1 MLATFRFLYPQ
12 KFFQLGNLSFQ
23 FPVWFAIFCIA
34 AGVVY
39 SMTLYYR
46 DRTFKEQS
54 PRLNM
59 ILGLLRF
66 LTVTLLS
73 LLLLSPLL
81 KSIITDIKKP
91 VIVLAQDQSESIASG
106 FKGVDSAQYRQAFR
120 SLAESLGTEYE
131 VHQYAFGEKVREG
144 ADFSYKDKVS
154 NISALL
160 KNTYDLYSNQNLGA
174 VVLATDG
181 IYNEGNNPLYTSS
194 KLNVPVFTVALGD
207 TTPKRDVFIKRAF
220 HNNIAYLGDKFTVEV
235 DVAARNC
242 PGTTTTMTISK
253 IDGDAVRPLQ
263 SFPIAINS
271 NNFFKT
277 QSALLDAAQSGV
289 QRYRISLTTIQ
300 GEVSTVNN
308 VKDIFIEVLDARTKV
323 LLLANSPHPDIA
335 AFNEAISANKNYQ
348 VTVAYINDLKVNV
361 ANFDIAILH
370 QLPSFTQG
378 AESVLKTLNDN
389 RIPRLF
395 VVGSQT
401 DTRKLNTAQSTMIV
415 LGDGRNSS
423 DVQPIIAPNFSLFT
437 MDERLPKELPNFVPL
452 TTPFGDFKEGGG
464 THTLLYQR
472 IGKVDTKYP
481 LLTFGEQNGIKSA
494 VLAGEGIWK
503 WRLFDFL
510 QRQNHELSNELIS
523 KTIQYLSVKEDKR
536 KFRVS
541 TSKNVYKENE
551 PATFDAEL
559 YNDSYQLINDPEA
572 NLSIKSAEG
581 KEYNFTFNKYGKAY
595 HLEAGILP
603 VGNYT
608 YKGSVNHNGQQLS
621 ATGQFSVQPIQLELY
636 ENTADHAM
644 LRQLS
649 EKFGGSMVY
658 PKDIARIAEL
668 IKSQAKIKPVMY
680 STHKT
685 RSVINLKWI
694 FFLLAGLLCVEWF
707 ARRYYGGY

>member
-1 MLATFRFLYPQ
+1 
-12 KFFQLGNLSFQ
+12 
-23 FPVWFAIFCIA
+23 
-34 AGVVY
+34 
-39 SMTLYYR
+39 MTLYYR
-46 DRTFKEQS
+46 DRTFKEQW
-54 PRLNM
+54 PRLNT
-59 ILGLLRF
+59 ILGILRF

-91 VIVLAQDQSESIASG
+91 VIILAQDQSESIGSG
-106 FKGVDSAQYRQAFR
+106 FKAVDSLQYRKAFTT
-120 SLAESLGTEYE
+120 LAETLGKDYE

-144 ADFSYKDKVS
+144 VDFGYRDKVS
-154 NISALL
+154 NLSDLL
-160 KNTYDLYSNQNLGA
+160 KTTYDLYSNQNLGA
-174 VVLATDG
+174 VILATDG

-194 KLNVPVFTVALGD
+194 KLNAPVFTVALGD
-207 TTPKRDVFIKRAF
+207 TTPQRDLFIKRAY
-220 HNNIAYLGDKFTVEV
+220 HNNIAYLGDKFNIEV
-235 DVAARNC
+235 DIAARNC
-242 PGTTTTMTISK
+242 PGTSTTMTIAK
-253 IDGDAVRPLQ
+253 VDGDVVRNLQ
-263 SFPIAINS
+263 SFPVSINS

-277 QSALLDAAQSGV
+277 QTAILDAAQSGV
-289 QRYRISLTTIQ
+289 QRYRISLTTVQ
-300 GEVSTVNN
+300 GEVTTVNN
-308 VKDIFIEVLDARTKV
+308 VKDIFIDVLDARTKI

-335 AFNEAISANKNYQ
+335 ALSEAILVNKNYQ
-348 VTVAYINDLKVNV
+348 VTVAYIQNLKVNV
-361 ANFDIAILH
+361 ADFDMAILH

-378 AESVLKTLNDN
+378 AEGVLKTLNDN
-389 RIPRLF
+389 RTPRLF

-401 DTRKLNTAQSTMIV
+401 DTRKLNAAQSTMIIQ
-415 LGDGRNSS
+415 GDGKNFNE
-423 DVQPIIAPNFSLFT
+423 VQPVMAPGFSLFT
-437 MDERLPKELPNFVPL
+437 LDERLPKELPNFVPL
-452 TTPFGDFKEGGG
+452 TTPFGDFREGGG

-510 QRQNHELSNELIS
+510 QRQHHEISNELIS
-523 KTIQYLSVKEDKR
+523 RTIQYLSVKEDKR

-551 PATFDAEL
+551 PAVFDAEL

-572 NLSIKSAEG
+572 NLSIKSAEA
-581 KEYNFTFNKYGKAY
+581 KEYNFTFNKSGKAY

-608 YKGSVNHNGQQLS
+608 FKGNVNYNGQQLS

-649 EKFGGSMVY
+649 EKFGGAMVY
-658 PKDIARIAEL
+658 PNDMARIAEL
-668 IKSQAKIKPVMY
+668 IKAQDKIKPVMY